1 MSAAETLRPAVR
13 RIVDDLG
20 DEDEDIATYA
30 AMNVLRIREVTPE
43 EIRALVPELRRTTS
57 HESIS
62 VRFFSKKALNTV
74 RHHMA
79 KYPEF
84 RAELESIRA
93 ETMGTSWIDLLAH
106 LEEAETDKKLVVLDL
121 LRDVPDPS
129 LATATLEFTL
139 REQDPFVLAEAVR
152 VCGLVGDESH
162 IGSLQKY
169 LGHPD
174 SRVRSNAAEALE
186 EIGGKAV
193 VKQILPLLDDEDN
206 RVKATVAKLVAKYGE
221 HNVLHALQDMLH
233 SVELWMRESATY
245 ALGFVPYREAEE
257 LLLEALLDV
266 NPEVQIK
273 AISSLRALRSR
284 RAKDYLETIVRQAD
298 GKLAEQAGAA
308 LAAISRDAQE
318 YDYYDEANRHAESP
332 LAARARQLRAQRQP
346 GRPATGKQ
354 AAVQVDAEDLPEEE
368 PKPQGFLARLK
379 AKREEEK
386 VLSMMREERELLE
399 GELLQRR
406 SELGRQVLEVYQGG
420 EMDLAGMKELANDVK
435 KIQYL
440 IEMKESQ
447 KKEIEEEAQTT
458 SFLDFIR
465 ESLLRFSREKQ
476 VESRVGS
483 LHLRLMRKFGEI
495 ADLSIRAY
503 GPDAVELMQFKE
515 LPKEIQRIRKRIQ
528 DIEEHTAAAEAA
540 KVVET
545 DAGQGSK
552 SSGGSELVEDST
564 PPPPPPPAV
573 EDDED

>member
-1 MSAAETLRPAVR
+1 MR
-13 RIVDDLG
+13 RIVDDLR

-30 AMNVLRIREVTPE
+30 AMNVLRIREVSPA
-43 EIRALVPELRRTTS
+43 EIRALVPELRQTTS

-129 LATATLEFTL
+129 LASATLEFTL
-139 REQDPFVLAEAVR
+139 RETDPFVLAEAVR

-162 IGSLQKY
+162 IGSLEKY

-193 VKQILPLLDDEDN
+193 VKHILPLLDDEDN

-245 ALGFVPYREAEE
+245 ALGFVPFREAEE

-266 NPEVQIK
+266 NPEVQMK

-284 RAKDYLETIVRQAD
+284 RCKDYLETIVRQAD

-308 LAAISRDAQE
+308 LAAIARDPQD

-332 LAARARQLRAQRQP
+332 LAARARELRAQRSP
-346 GRPATGKQ
+346 RRPATGKQ
-354 AAVQVDAEDLPEEE
+354 PAVEVAADAEPEEP

-386 VLSMMREERELLE
+386 ALSMMREERELLE

-406 SELGRQVLEVYQGG
+406 NDLGRQVLEIYQAGD
-420 EMDLAGMKELANDVK
+420 MDLAGMKELANDVK

-465 ESLLRFSREKQ
+465 ESLSRFSREKQ
-476 VESRVGS
+476 VDSRVGS
-483 LHLRLMRKFGEI
+483 LHLRLMRKHGEI
-495 ADLSIRAY
+495 ADLAMREY
-503 GPDAVELMQFKE
+503 GADSVELMQFKE
-515 LPKEIQRIRKRIQ
+515 LPKEVERIRKRIQ
-528 DIEEHTAAAEAA
+528 DIEEHTAAAEAEKA
-540 KVVET
+540 A
-545 DAGQGSK
+545 DASGEATPGSQPPPPAAAD
-552 SSGGSELVEDST
+552 EEDE
-564 PPPPPPPAV
+564 PPPPPPPGPPA
-573 EDDED
+573 E